1 MPTWKSLYA
10 NINWQW
16 IWIKL
21 GSSLRKRGFGGGGS
35 VYTLYDKGIS
45 THTGVKAIRYYQ
57 QDNFENQL
65 RIVLILN
72 HLSQQYTPPLG
83 KLLGLACT
91 HFDPP
96 WKDDDDDAEDVDG
109 ADDDDETEDVDDGAE
124 DVDDDAEDVDD
135 NSLTKDE
142 ILRVPNPF

>member
-1 MPTWKSLYA
+1 M
-10 NINWQW
+10 
-16 IWIKL
+16 
-21 GSSLRKRGFGGGGS
+21 
-35 VYTLYDKGIS
+35 
-45 THTGVKAIRYYQ
+45 
-57 QDNFENQL
+57 
-65 RIVLILN
+65 LILN

-96 WKDDDDDAEDVDG
+96 WKDAEDVDG

-124 DVDDDAEDVDD
+124 DVDDD
-135 NSLTKDE
+135 SLTKDE